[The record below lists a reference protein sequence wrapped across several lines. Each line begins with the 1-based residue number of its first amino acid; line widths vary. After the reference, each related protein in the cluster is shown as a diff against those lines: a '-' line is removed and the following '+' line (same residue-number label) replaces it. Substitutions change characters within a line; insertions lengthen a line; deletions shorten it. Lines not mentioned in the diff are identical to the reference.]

1 MIIISRMTFELGD
14 DLINYVDAEGN
25 VLASV
30 KMKLRWPTRRH
41 RKTSLSA
48 SDKLAIAEFAAV
60 IGFTPAAVIAAI
72 ESYRSTAKKD
82 YYSIPGLATRWCMSR
97 SGVYNVLRDH
107 EAKIV
112 DFTGNGKDRGKKVV
126 YADVVER
133 IEKQRTRLIA

>member
-1 MIIISRMTFELGD
+1 MIISRATFEQGD
-14 DLINYVDAEGN
+14 DLIEYVASDGSI
-25 VLASV
+25 LASV
-30 KMKLRWPTRRH
+30 KVKVVRPTRQH
-41 RKTSLSA
+41 RTSLSA

-82 YYSIPGLATRWCMSR
+82 YYSIPELATRWCMSR
-97 SGVYNVLRDH
+97 SGVYNLLREH